1 MVQDLFGDKTPTG
14 SDYPSTQLF
23 SHLKELEWACGDNDN
38 IRTLAEDYLID
49 GRSHALN
56 SIHEGLTLDD
66 EVELRHVFA
75 AGDLQLIDKILS
87 SSPQVTAE
95 LIIQNL
101 GSNKIVDGNQQKI
114 MDETLP
120 DLLRKKEQKSGPEY
134 LRAFLKHVTGLSYM
148 NRGNPKIVICFES
161 LADGYKMALPEA
173 HTCEQELVFS
183 LGAYDANVES
193 LEYYLD
199 RAIQESAVEGLTEA
213 KIIQSCW
220 HRHHRYPPRP
230 TRIWILLASYNSTVE
245 SSSASFNCSRTTN
258 E

>member
-1 MVQDLFGDKTPTG
+1 LSLVQDLFGEKTPKE

-23 SHLKELEWACGDNDN
+23 SHLKELKWACGNNDN
-38 IRTLAEDYLID
+38 IRTVAEEYLID

-75 AGDLQLIDKILS
+75 AGDLQLIDKILF
-87 SSPQVTAE
+87 SSPRVTAE
-95 LIIQNL
+95 MIIQNL
-101 GSNKIVDGNQQKI
+101 GWNKIVDGKKADRLDGNQQKFFY
-114 MDETLP
+114 ETLP
-120 DLLRKKEQKSGPEY
+120 GLLREKEKEPRSEY

-161 LADGYKMALPEA
+161 LANGSEMALPEA
-173 HTCEQELVFS
+173 HTCEQELSFP

-199 RAIQESAVEGLTEA
+199 RAIQESAVEGYGITM
-213 KIIQSCW
+213 S
-220 HRHHRYPPRP
+220 
-230 TRIWILLASYNSTVE
+230 
-245 SSSASFNCSRTTN
+245 
-258 E
+258 

>member
-1 MVQDLFGDKTPTG
+1 LSLVQDLFGEKTPKE

-23 SHLKELEWACGDNDN
+23 SHLKELKWACGDNDD
-38 IRTLAEDYLID
+38 IRTVAEEYLID
-49 GRSHALN
+49 GRSRALN

-75 AGDLQLIDKILS
+75 AGDLQLIDKILF

-101 GSNKIVDGNQQKI
+101 GSNKIVDGEKADRLDGNQQKF

-120 DLLRKKEQKSGPEY
+120 DLLRKKEQESGSEY
-134 LRAFLKHVTGLSYM
+134 LRAFLKHVTGLSYI

-161 LADGYKMALPEA
+161 LAKGPAAEMALPEA
-173 HTCEQELVFS
+173 HTCEQELSFP

-199 RAIQESAVEGLTEA
+199 KAIQESAVEGYGITM
-213 KIIQSCW
+213 S
-220 HRHHRYPPRP
+220 
-230 TRIWILLASYNSTVE
+230 
-245 SSSASFNCSRTTN
+245 
-258 E
+258 